1 MPRLY
6 WMNCE
11 NTARASVGPVSP
23 FCLVT
28 KPFLPFAEPPKPAKP
43 APKIMHVR
51 FSEGII
57 LTIESQQ
64 DLEEFLQM
72 QGARCLSNGNNR
84 GVTKLSDLKE
94 GVEHRLSFVNGTLKP
109 QVEKLQNAQDGL
121 AEGLERKI
129 MDAIAV
135 IFNEIQLLGVLVD
148 QKSY

>member
-1 MPRLY
+1 
-6 WMNCE
+6 
-11 NTARASVGPVSP
+11 
-23 FCLVT
+23 
-28 KPFLPFAEPPKPAKP
+28 
-43 APKIMHVR
+43 MHVR

-94 GVEHRLSFVNGTLKP
+94 GVEHRLSFVN
-109 QVEKLQNAQDGL
+109 
-121 AEGLERKI
+121 EGLERKI